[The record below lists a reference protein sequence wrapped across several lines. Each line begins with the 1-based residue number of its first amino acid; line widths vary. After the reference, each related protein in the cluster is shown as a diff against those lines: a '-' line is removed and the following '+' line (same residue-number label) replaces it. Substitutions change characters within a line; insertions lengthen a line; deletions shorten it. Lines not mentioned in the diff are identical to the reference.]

1 MPASLFSSVRHVAAG
16 AGLLILAAMG
26 PYAAHAAMNDEI
38 VMADQIVRDAVIRLD
53 ALKAADSRAGL
64 LKDAVEAIGVLD
76 RLADAPIGNESAR
89 QALAELEKQ
98 AITVDVLRLS
108 LIEALGNG
116 IGPGAEGL
124 KRDLDAKA
132 MIEGIKDPAYRS
144 AAWTQLARAHMNA
157 KQPAEAERLA
167 TRAIEDARAIE
178 RRQTRDG
185 ALRAAVLVFPANEP
199 RPAIVEIATNAM
211 TTANARSEILR
222 LQARAA
228 LSRDQKLSRDDLWNM
243 AKQALSGSRYPQ
255 ALQAAQAM
263 ERDDDRRT
271 DLLDTLFKT
280 ALEKGDEKFGMQI
293 AKSMSRDR
301 DQNRALRKLVDLR
314 LERDKPLRAMEFVP
328 LMLTDNARNDAQIA
342 IATDLD
348 RGGYRQAALDILT
361 ALTVSPTDDPD
372 SAAEVVA
379 AFAKLAV
386 FDKAEALATR
396 IVDKQERSFAYS
408 RLARSYAEDGR
419 FEQAQAVFPQISDDK
434 DLSFAR
440 SALAKALLKA
450 KGAESIQLILQKM
463 PAGEERDD
471 VLEDLAKLD
480 AKAGRL
486 EDVRK
491 TLSEATTIGSR
502 SRILIALALV
512 LDEKDH
518 AAASATLKE
527 AHDLLKDQDAPRDL
541 ADIAVAYAQIG
552 DMPKADTILDDI
564 SDSKLR
570 DRTAR
575 RIAEFLVQKGALED
589 ARTRLAGI
597 SQESRAEMLAGIALA
612 QFRQDG
618 EVDTLISAV
627 HDLPYAIRVPALR
640 QMAEA
645 RARLLDKKNWLT
657 NPSADPLAV
666 EYKSDVLQK
675 ANFLVGQH
683 IVQAPAPSTR
693 STDGIRMP
701 DIFSLDTAA
710 MRANVPSPN
719 RGVAHLAILGFS
731 PFSLEAFKLTS
742 GGTAAIHQ
750 VQISQ
755 QLTWPHYIA
764 VESGVVT
771 LGELMRDLPETTGRN
786 LLVDKG
792 DVLLV
797 RVPIIVLPG
806 ATLLLSGKE
815 FAQYQLGAQSGAFL
829 AVAGRLV
836 VQDADLVGYDEQA
849 DAPAKATEATKAN
862 FRPFITG
869 WGGSDL
875 QIAGSRL
882 AMLGYDSSKAFGL
895 TQSSGAAVQSL
906 YTLEENRPKGNL
918 IDNTFENLRYGYYSY
933 EATDVQLIGNEYRD
947 NIVYG
952 IDPHD
957 RSHRLLIA
965 LNTAYGSQKKHGI
978 IVSREV
984 DDSFIV
990 GNVSLWNKGSGVMLD
1005 RTSRRNVVYANTGIA
1020 NNGDG
1025 LTFYE
1030 SGCNIAVANEF
1041 SGNKRAGIKVRN
1053 STDVGVY
1060 DNQIHGNRIN
1070 GADVYVSDLRQSPEG
1085 RSRNFDLDPY
1095 QPIASTVIS
1104 GNAFTG
1110 NGNAINVEG
1119 AMETILEGNSFR
1131 DQRSYIYGGDLRAL
1145 SPYLLQIGES
1155 SAMLVGMACQPQP
1168 KVDECR
1174 FGDLMRLERPSVMC
1188 TGMSPPANGAVTGG
1202 VANNG

>member
-1 MPASLFSSVRHVAAG
+1 MPASLFSSVRQAAAG
-16 AGLLILAAMG
+16 AGFFILAAMG
-26 PYAAHAAMNDEI
+26 PQAALAAMNDEI
-38 VMADQIVRDAVIRLD
+38 VMADQIVRDAVIKLD
-53 ALKAADSRAGL
+53 ALKAADSRTGL

-76 RLADAPIGNESAR
+76 RLAADPIGNESAR
-89 QALAELEKQ
+89 QALADLEKQ

-108 LIEALGNG
+108 LIEALGAG
-116 IGPGAEGL
+116 IGPGADGL

-132 MIEGIKDPAYRS
+132 MIEGIKDAAYRS

-157 KQPAEAERLA
+157 GQEAEAERLA
-167 TRAIEDARAIE
+167 TRAVEEARHIE

-185 ALRAAVLVFPANEP
+185 ALRAAVLVFPASEA
-199 RPAIVEIATNAM
+199 RPGIIEIATNAM

-222 LQARAA
+222 LKALAA
-228 LSRDQKLSRDDLWNM
+228 LSRDRKLSRDDLADI
-243 AKQALSGSRYPQ
+243 AKEALSGDRYAQ

-263 ERDDDRRT
+263 ERDDDRRA

-280 ALEKGDEKFGMQI
+280 ALENGDEKLGVQV

-301 DQNRALRKLVDLR
+301 DQNRALRKLVGLR
-314 LERDKPLRAMEFVP
+314 LERDRPIRAMEFVP

-342 IATDLD
+342 IATALD
-348 RGGYRQAALDILT
+348 REGYRQAALDILT
-361 ALTVSPTDDPD
+361 ALTVSPTDDAD
-372 SAAEVVA
+372 SAAELVA
-379 AFAKLAV
+379 AFGKLGLH
-386 FDKAEALATR
+386 DKAEALAER
-396 IVDKQERSFAYS
+396 IIDKKERSFAYS
-408 RLARSYAEDGR
+408 RLSKSYAEDGKL
-419 FEQAQAVFPQISDDK
+419 EQAEALLPQVTDEE

-440 SALAKALLKA
+440 SALSKALLKT
-450 KGAESIQLILQKM
+450 KGPEAVQPILQSM
-463 PAGEERDD
+463 PAGEGRDE
-471 VLEDLAKLD
+471 VLEDLARFD
-480 AKAGRL
+480 AKAGRIDEL
-486 EDVRK
+486 RK
-491 TLSEATTIGSR
+491 SLSEVTTTGAR
-502 SRILIALALV
+502 SRILITLALAL
-512 LDEKDH
+512 DETDH
-518 AAASATLKE
+518 AAASAALKQ
-527 AHDLLKDQDAPRDL
+527 AQDLFKDQDAPRDL

-552 DMPKADTILDDI
+552 DMPRADTILEGI

-570 DRTAR
+570 DVTAR
-575 RIAEFLVQKGALED
+575 RIAEFLVQKGALDD
-589 ARTRLAGI
+589 AKSRLAGL
-597 SQESRAEMLAGIALA
+597 SEESRPEMLAAIALA
-612 QFRQDG
+612 QFKQDG
-618 EVDTLISAV
+618 KVDTLISAV
-627 HDLPYAIRVPALR
+627 HDLPHTIRVPALR

-657 NPSADPLAV
+657 NPAIDPLAV
-666 EYKSDVLQK
+666 EYKPDVLQK

-710 MRANVPSPN
+710 MRAKAPSPS

-764 VESGVVT
+764 VEGGVVT
-771 LGELMRDLPETTGRN
+771 LGELMRDLPETTSRN

-815 FAQYQLGAQSGAFL
+815 FSQYQLGAQSGAFL
-829 AVAGRLV
+829 AVAGKLV
-836 VQDADLVGYDEQA
+836 VQDADLVGYDEQTN
-849 DAPAKATEATKAN
+849 APAKATEATKAN

-882 AMLGYDSSKAFGL
+882 AMLGYDSSKAFGV

-957 RSHRLLIA
+957 RSHNLLIA

-990 GNVSLWNKGSGVMLD
+990 GNVSVWNKGSGLMLD
-1005 RTSRRNVVYANTGIA
+1005 RTSRRNVVYANTGMA
-1020 NNGDG
+1020 NSGDG

-1095 QPIASTVIS
+1095 QPISSTVIS
-1104 GNAFTG
+1104 GNSFTG
-1110 NGNAINVEG
+1110 NGNAINVAG
-1119 AMETILEGNSFR
+1119 ALETILEGNSFR
-1131 DQRSYIYGGDLRAL
+1131 DQRSYIYGGDLRPLA
-1145 SPYLLQIGES
+1145 PYLLQIGES

-1174 FGDLMRLERPSVMC
+1174 FGDLMRLERPNVMC